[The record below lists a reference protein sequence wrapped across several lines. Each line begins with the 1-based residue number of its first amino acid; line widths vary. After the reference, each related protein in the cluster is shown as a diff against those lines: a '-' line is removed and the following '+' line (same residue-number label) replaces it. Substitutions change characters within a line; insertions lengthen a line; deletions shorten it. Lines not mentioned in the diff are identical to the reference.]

1 MKNRIIRG
9 FSSFILSLAVVV
21 SSLSGV
27 CYGEENDIVLQA
39 DFENASLEGLA
50 TMGNVSLVV
59 DNTKAYSGN
68 HCLKVT
74 NRTANW
80 NGVAISNNNILQP
93 GKSYKITAF
102 VFHDQ
107 LSAED
112 IKCTLKTTDNNA
124 TDSYDNLAVVSVPS
138 STWTEISSEFT
149 IPSDISSSTLYFE
162 ATHTSMD
169 IYIDML
175 TLEMSENG
183 AVDTPPASNP
193 NIKTDPKV
201 QMSYTAPTSMPH
213 CILHSDFEAG
223 TADNWTPVDVA
234 TLTLDYDHHAS
245 GEASLKAS
253 SRKANWDGPSKL
265 LDDLIVASKT
275 YHVAGYVYH
284 ESSTAETITMT
295 MRWKNSNG
303 TTTYN
308 SVATASIAPGKWTL
322 LEGDISTADDFN
334 SPCLYVE
341 ASNAQLDFYIDNMHI
356 YSDTPVA
363 VSNNES
369 FEHIPQEDEYK
380 YSFESD
386 LEDWNSRSD
395 IRIVRTDEYA
405 HSGNY
410 SVYITD
416 RDVYWS
422 GLSRGINFIDQ
433 DISNTYSLY
442 VFYTGNEYE
451 NSHLFQLNLQYDL
464 DGSTYYENVATTE
477 VEKNKW
483 TKVSGDFVIPKG
495 ARNTYMYIQTGEVE
509 EDTEDIN
516 DLMSFYVD
524 DASIVK
530 TSIAKKRHTIFV
542 CIIVIS
548 SLCILTAL
556 TILVRKIVMNAVK
569 TNRALMSAALDA
581 MTQTLNR
588 NTYEQK
594 INILKDEPEMCKGMY
609 IAVCD
614 VNFLK
619 FVNDN
624 YGHEMGDEA
633 ITRCGALLLKAVG
646 KKGLVYR
653 TGGDEF
659 VCMSQNS
666 FEEQIKKEIEIETS
680 KYNGYPFSVAVG
692 FSHNESDET
701 PDINDLITKAD
712 KAMYENKQLIKSQ
725 NAEFAVR

>member
-9 FSSFILSLAVVV
+9 LSSFILSLVVVV

-27 CYGEENDIVLQA
+27 CYSDESDIVLQA
-39 DFENASLEGLA
+39 DFENASLEGLS

-59 DNTKAYSGN
+59 DNTKSYSGN
-68 HCLKVT
+68 YCLKVT
-74 NRTANW
+74 NRTENW
-80 NGVAISNNNILQP
+80 NGAAIVNDNILQP
-93 GKSYKITAF
+93 GKKYSIKAF
-102 VFHDQ
+102 VFHEQ
-107 LSAED
+107 PSSED
-112 IKCTLKTTDNNA
+112 IKCTLKTTDKNA
-124 TDSYDNLAVVSVPS
+124 TDSYDNLTVVSAPP

-149 IPSDISSSTLYFE
+149 IPFETSSSTLYFE

-169 IYIDML
+169 MYIDMI
-175 TLEMSENG
+175 TIEFTNEE
-183 AVDTPPASNP
+183 VTDTPTGSNP

-201 QMSYTAPTSMPH
+201 QMNYTAPTSFPH
-213 CILHSDFEAG
+213 CILHSDFETG
-223 TADNWTPVDVA
+223 TSENWTPVDVA
-234 TLTLDYDHHAS
+234 TLNLDYDHHAS

-253 SRKANWDGPSKL
+253 SRKSNWDGPSRL
-265 LDDLIVASKT
+265 LDDLMVASET
-275 YHVAGYVYH
+275 YRIAGYVYH
-284 ESSTAETITMT
+284 ESNTTETITMT

-308 SVATASIAPGKWTL
+308 SVATASITPGKWTL
-322 LEGDISTADDFN
+322 LEGDITTADDFN
-334 SPCLYVE
+334 SPCLYIE
-341 ASNAQLDFYIDNMHI
+341 ASNTQLDFYVDNIYI
-356 YSDTPVA
+356 YSDKPVA
-363 VSNNES
+363 VENNES
-369 FEHIPQEDEYK
+369 HKYTPQEDEYK

-386 LEDWNSRSD
+386 LEEWNSRSD

-410 SVYITD
+410 SVYVTD
-416 RDVYWS
+416 RDSYWS
-422 GLSRGINFIDQ
+422 GLSRGINFIEQ
-433 DISNTYSLY
+433 GISNTYSLY

-451 NSHLFQLNLQYDL
+451 NSHLFQLNIQYDL
-464 DGSTYYENVATTE
+464 DGSTYYENAATIE
-477 VEKNKW
+477 VQKNKW
-483 TKVSGDFVIPKG
+483 TKVSGNFVIPKG
-495 ARNTYMYIQTGEVE
+495 ARNTYMYIQTGEIE
-509 EDTEDIN
+509 EGTEDIN

-530 TSIAKKRHTIFV
+530 TSIAKRRYTIFI
-542 CIIVIS
+542 CIIVVS

-556 TILVRKIVMNAVK
+556 AILIRKLVMNAVK

-692 FSHNESDET
+692 FSHDESDES

-725 NAEFAVR
+725 NAEFSVR